1 MVTLLSSP
9 VTVNCVTPLRI
20 ISLKFTKADEF
31 NMIMELEDNLDTLKE
46 KTMWNYY
53 QKNVIDPIVGLGI
66 ANVEEGE
73 VERIVGIILTNT
85 CETVSGGESM
95 TLSGTIGLFLNPAMM
110 NHSCIS
116 NTRVVLDNNSNSSIK
131 VIAAVGIKKG
141 APIYNNYVR

>member
-1 MVTLLSSP
+1 MMALTLLRLP

-20 ISLKFTKADEF
+20 ISLKFSKANEY
-31 NMIMELEDNLDTLKE
+31 NMIMELQDNLDTLKE

-53 QKNVIDPIVGLGI
+53 QENVIDPIVGLGI
-66 ANVEEGE
+66 VNVDAEE

-85 CETVSGGESM
+85 FETVSRGESM

-110 NHSCIS
+110 NHSCVS
-116 NTRVVLDNNSNSSIK
+116 NTRVVLDNNTLK

-141 APIYNNYVR
+141 DPMYNNYVR

>member
-20 ISLKFTKADEF
+20 ISLKLTKADEV

-73 VERIVGIILTNT
+73 VERLTRASCRPT
-85 CETVSGGESM
+85 CRWRGRSPTSTS
-95 TLSGTIGLFLNPAMM
+95 
-110 NHSCIS
+110 
-116 NTRVVLDNNSNSSIK
+116 
-131 VIAAVGIKKG
+131 
-141 APIYNNYVR
+141 

>member
-20 ISLKFTKADEF
+20 ISLKFSEADEF

-66 ANVEEGE
+66 AKVEEGE

-85 CETVSGGESM
+85 FETVSGGESM

-116 NTRVVLDNNSNSSIK
+116 NTRVVLDNNSSIK

>member
-1 MVTLLSSP
+1 MMALTLLRLP
-9 VTVNCVTPLRI
+9 ITVNCVTPLRI
-20 ISLKFTKADEF
+20 ISLKFSKANEY
-31 NMIMELEDNLDTLKE
+31 NMIMELQDNLDTLKE

-53 QKNVIDPIVGLGI
+53 QENVIDPIVGLGI
-66 ANVEEGE
+66 VNVEAEE

-85 CETVSGGESM
+85 FETVSRGESM

-110 NHSCIS
+110 NHSCVS
-116 NTRVVLDNNSNSSIK
+116 NTRVVLDNNTLK

>member
-20 ISLKFTKADEF
+20 ISLKFSEADEF

-85 CETVSGGESM
+85 FETVSGGESM
-95 TLSGTIGLFLNPAMM
+95 TLSGTIGLFFNPAMM

-116 NTRVVLDNNSNSSIK
+116 NNRVVLDNNSNSSIK

>member
-20 ISLKFTKADEF
+20 ISLKFSEADEF

-66 ANVEEGE
+66 ANVDEGE

-85 CETVSGGESM
+85 FETVSGGESM

-116 NTRVVLDNNSNSSIK
+116 NRTVVLDNNSSIK

>member
-20 ISLKFTKADEF
+20 ISLKFSEADEF

-85 CETVSGGESM
+85 FETVSGGESM

-116 NTRVVLDNNSNSSIK
+116 NTRVVLDNNSSIK

>member
-20 ISLKFTKADEF
+20 ISLKFSKADEF

-85 CETVSGGESM
+85 FETVSGGESM

-116 NTRVVLDNNSNSSIK
+116 NTRVVLDNNSSIK

>member
-1 MVTLLSSP
+1 MMALTLLRSP

-20 ISLKFTKADEF
+20 ISLKFSKANEY
-31 NMIMELEDNLDTLKE
+31 NMIMELQDNLDTLKE

-53 QKNVIDPIVGLGI
+53 QENVIDPIVGLGI
-66 ANVEEGE
+66 VNVEAEE

-85 CETVSGGESM
+85 FETVSRGESM

-110 NHSCIS
+110 NHSCVS
-116 NTRVVLDNNSNSSIK
+116 NTRVVLDNNNLK

-141 APIYNNYVR
+141 APMYNNYVR

>member
-53 QKNVIDPIVGLGI
+53 QKNVIDPIVGVGI

-85 CETVSGGESM
+85 FETVSGGESM
-95 TLSGTIGLFLNPAMM
+95 TSSGTIGLFLNPAMM
-110 NHSCIS
+110 NHSCVS
-116 NTRVVLDNNSNSSIK
+116 NTRVVLDNNSSLK

>member
-1 MVTLLSSP
+1 MMALTLLRLP

-20 ISLKFTKADEF
+20 ISLKFSKANEY
-31 NMIMELEDNLDTLKE
+31 NMIMELQDNLDTLKE

-53 QKNVIDPIVGLGI
+53 QENVIDPIVGLGI
-66 ANVEEGE
+66 VNVDAEE

-85 CETVSGGESM
+85 FETVSRGESM

-110 NHSCIS
+110 NHSCVS
-116 NTRVVLDNNSNSSIK
+116 NTRVVLDNNTLK

-141 APIYNNYVR
+141 APMYNNYVR

>member
-20 ISLKFTKADEF
+20 ISLKFSEADEF

-53 QKNVIDPIVGLGI
+53 QKNVIDPIVGVGI

-85 CETVSGGESM
+85 FETVSGGESM

-116 NTRVVLDNNSNSSIK
+116 NTRVVLDNNSSIK

>member
-20 ISLKFTKADEF
+20 ISLKFSEADEF

-85 CETVSGGESM
+85 FETVSGGESM

-116 NTRVVLDNNSNSSIK
+116 NRTVVLDNNSSIK

>member
-20 ISLKFTKADEF
+20 ISLKFSEADEF

-66 ANVEEGE
+66 AKVEEGE

-85 CETVSGGESM
+85 FETVSGGESM

-116 NTRVVLDNNSNSSIK
+116 NTRVVLDNNRSIK

>member
-1 MVTLLSSP
+1 MMALTLLRLP

-20 ISLKFTKADEF
+20 ISLKFSKANEY
-31 NMIMELEDNLDTLKE
+31 NMIMELQDNLDTLKE

-53 QKNVIDPIVGLGI
+53 QENVIDPIVGLGI
-66 ANVEEGE
+66 VNVDAEE

-85 CETVSGGESM
+85 FETVSRGESM

-110 NHSCIS
+110 NHSCVS
-116 NTRVVLDNNSNSSIK
+116 NTRVVLDNNTLK

>member
-1 MVTLLSSP
+1 
-9 VTVNCVTPLRI
+9 
-20 ISLKFTKADEF
+20 
-31 NMIMELEDNLDTLKE
+31 
-46 KTMWNYY
+46 MWNYY

-85 CETVSGGESM
+85 FETVSGGESM

-116 NTRVVLDNNSNSSIK
+116 NTRVVLDNNSSIK

>member
-85 CETVSGGESM
+85 FETVSGGESM
-95 TLSGTIGLFLNPAMM
+95 TSSGTIGLFLNPAMM
-110 NHSCIS
+110 NHSCVS
-116 NTRVVLDNNSNSSIK
+116 NTRVVLDDNSSLK

>member
-1 MVTLLSSP
+1 MMALTLLRSP

-20 ISLKFTKADEF
+20 ISLKFSKADEY
-31 NMIMELEDNLDTLKE
+31 NMIMELQDNLDTLKE

-53 QKNVIDPIVGLGI
+53 QENVIDPIVGLGI
-66 ANVEEGE
+66 VNVEAEE

-85 CETVSGGESM
+85 FETVSRGESM

-110 NHSCIS
+110 NHSCVS
-116 NTRVVLDNNSNSSIK
+116 NTRVVLDNNTLK

>member
-1 MVTLLSSP
+1 MMALTLLRSP

-20 ISLKFTKADEF
+20 ISLKFSKADEY
-31 NMIMELEDNLDTLKE
+31 NMIMELQDNLDTLKE

-53 QKNVIDPIVGLGI
+53 QENVIDPIVGLGI
-66 ANVEEGE
+66 VNVESEE

-85 CETVSGGESM
+85 FETVSRGESM
-95 TLSGTIGLFLNPAMM
+95 TMSGTIGLFLNPAMM
-110 NHSCIS
+110 NHCCVS
-116 NTRVVLDNNSNSSIK
+116 NTRVVLDNNTLK